1 MQLTGNINV
10 SFHWNVVDSNGE
22 SVSVLTNDQKEQL
35 LEATHERIKDAF
47 EEGWREGELNASIE
61 SDDETEDRLEAS
73 GWFYL
78 VQDLETN

>member
-1 MQLTGNINV
+1 MQLTGNINI

>member
-47 EEGWREGELNASIE
+47 EEGWREGELSASIE
-61 SDDETEDRLEAS
+61 NENETEERLEAS
-73 GWFYL
+73 GWFWL